1 MAMVTSARLQ
11 RHLFEALDSL
21 RGRGTARECL
31 PYLLAVLLLK
41 HAGDESSTCGTGAF
55 AVPPEAR
62 WERLRDE
69 PSCNLDDQ
77 LDRAWTAFARAN
89 APLTHTLEVLSFR
102 YFLRRNGS
110 PVRDAADRWR
120 RLVDH
125 FDKLSL
131 SNADLLTPGVLG
143 AASDALIAEAGASEG
158 KAGGEFFTPRPLVQL
173 MAELARPRPGERVY
187 DPCVGTGGTLLAA
200 RTHAREHAGE
210 GAQLHL
216 AGQDA
221 NAISFT
227 LAALNLALHGAAQ
240 DSELALGDVLTAPAH
255 RPRSEVDRFDVVLAV
270 PPFAINYDRASLPD
284 LPARMPYGL
293 PPESRKADLV
303 FVQHMLWMARRSS
316 GRVVALIPHGALF
329 RGGGERAV
337 RHALLDPETDA
348 VEAVIGLA
356 PNLLYS
362 TGIPVALLVLR
373 SPGTK
378 PPERRGKVLFINADR
393 AYEVGRALNVLR
405 ECDVH
410 RIARAFH
417 GFADEP
423 GFSRVVAREE
433 LAETDDSLS
442 VRRYVDSTP
451 PPEPQDVRAHME
463 GGMPRAELES
473 RTSLLASYGLSPGD
487 LFAARAHGDPAY
499 LEFLPQGHRPDA
511 DQLTGLARPAEEALW
526 KAFDAWWPGAV
537 ARLVAAPGAEPLG
550 RMRADLSVTFTDTLE
565 PSGPLNR
572 DELLAV
578 FDTWWAATRR
588 DLEVLARR
596 GCGALLDA
604 WVAEVNPAPEPAPPR
619 KATRTGVYH
628 HDVVE
633 TLCPG
638 FLARWRAALL
648 RVDDAHAAY
657 QAVRPHRTGESQQDV
672 DPDQLE
678 HQDDSTAAVLRE
690 LKAQLRSARRGLSEV
705 EAGLNLAATRAA
717 LGAIGEREAVERVL
731 RRRLSAVTEA
741 DTGRKRTALLDAYRR
756 WEAKYELSFRE
767 IEAQLGDRKDSAA
780 AALTRQ
786 NPWSRQAEEDIPA
799 VLAAA
804 PERLHTRQQLRRVI
818 DVEKAVEASLAKLD
832 IDVRLGFLLPERA
845 VRVSVPLRDIIAR
858 ADTAAIG
865 QLGADNQGQPVIR
878 PANLTAT
885 GLDLT
890 DLRYAARRATQVLR
904 AGDVLV
910 PQFLP
915 ASPAARD
922 SPWWAVAWRDE
933 LPGATFSA
941 GLMRLVPDT
950 AQVLAGYLADWLCQ
964 PAAQEQL
971 RAIASELM
979 DVRMLGRRLLD
990 LEIDLPT
997 PAEQRRIVEASA
1009 VTKRRAVRKRAEL
1022 AKLRLIREALMGDLE
1037 TGRPSVTHLD

>member
-1 MAMVTSARLQ
+1 MAMVTNARLE

-21 RGRGTARECL
+21 RGRGTAHECL
-31 PYLLAVLLLK
+31 PYVLAVLLLK
-41 HAGDESSTCGTGAF
+41 HAGDEVSTCGTGAF
-55 AVPPEAR
+55 VVPPEAR

-69 PSCNLDDQ
+69 PPYDLEDQ

-89 APLTHTLEVLSFR
+89 ASLAGVVEVLSFR
-102 YFLRRNGS
+102 GFLRRNGS
-110 PVRDAADRWR
+110 PVRDAADRCR

-125 FDKLSL
+125 FNKLSL
-131 SNADLLTPGVLG
+131 SSADLLTPGVLG
-143 AASDALIAEAGASEG
+143 AASDALIAEAGAEG
-158 KAGGEFFTPRPLVQL
+158 KAGGDFVTPRPLVQL

-210 GAQLHL
+210 GARLHL

-221 NAISFT
+221 NAASYT

-240 DSELALGDVLTAPAH
+240 DSVLALGDVLTAPSH
-255 RPRSEVDRFDVVLAV
+255 RPRGEADRFDVVLAV
-270 PPFAINYDRASLPD
+270 PPFAMKYDRAHLPD

-293 PPESRKADLV
+293 ESRKADLV

-316 GRVVALIPHGALF
+316 GRVIALIPHGALF
-329 RGGGERAV
+329 RDGGERAV
-337 RHALLDPETDA
+337 RHALLDPDTDA

-362 TGIPVALLVLR
+362 TGIPAALLVLR

-393 AYEVGRALNVLR
+393 AYEVGRTLNVLR

-410 RIARAFH
+410 RIARAYH

-423 GFSRVVAREE
+423 GFARVVAREE
-433 LAETDDSLS
+433 LAETDDSLL

-473 RTSLLASYGLSPGD
+473 RTSLLVSYGLSPSD
-487 LFAARAHGDPAY
+487 LFATRAQGDPAY
-499 LEFLPQGHRPDA
+499 LEFLPQSQRPDA
-511 DQLTGLARPAEEALW
+511 DRLTGLARPAEEALW
-526 KAFDAWWPGAV
+526 KAFDDWWPGAA
-537 ARLVAAPGAEPLG
+537 ARIVAAPGAEPLG
-550 RMRADLSVTFTDTLE
+550 RLRAELSASFTDTLA
-565 PSGPLNR
+565 PASPLDR
-572 DELLAV
+572 DELLAI
-578 FDTWWAATRR
+578 FDSWWAATLR

-604 WVAEVNPAPEPAPPR
+604 WVAEVHPAPEAAPPR
-619 KATRTGVYH
+619 KATRTGAYP

-638 FLARWRAALL
+638 YLTRWRAALL

-657 QAVRPHRTGESQQDV
+657 QAVRPERTAEPQQDA
-672 DPDQLE
+672 DPDQPE
-678 HQDDSTAAVLRE
+678 HQDDSTAAALRE
-690 LKAQLRSARRGLSEV
+690 IRAELKNARRDLSEV
-705 EAGLNLAATRAA
+705 KASLDLAATRAA
-717 LGAIGEREAVERVL
+717 LGAIGEREAVQQVF
-731 RRRLSAVTEA
+731 RRRLSAVMEA

-756 WEAKYELSFRE
+756 WEAKYGLSFRE
-767 IEAQLGDRKDSAA
+767 IEAQLGDRKDSAV
-780 AALTRQ
+780 AALSRQ
-786 NPWSRQAEEDIPA
+786 NPWSRQAPEDIPA

-804 PERLHTRQQLRRVI
+804 PERLRTWQQVRRVI

-832 IDVRLGFLLPERA
+832 VDLRLGFLLPERA
-845 VRVSVPLRDIIAR
+845 VRVLVPLRDIVAR
-858 ADTAAIG
+858 AEIAGVG
-865 QLGADNQGQPVIR
+865 QLVSGNQGQPVIR

-890 DLRYAARRATQVLR
+890 DLRYAARRTTQVLR
-904 AGDVLV
+904 TGDVLV
-910 PQFLP
+910 PQLP
-915 ASPAARD
+915 ASRD
-922 SPWWAVAWRDE
+922 SLWRAVAWRDE
-933 LPGATFSA
+933 LPGATFSG

-950 AQVLAGYLADWLCQ
+950 AQVLADYLADWLCQ

-1009 VTKRRAVRKRAEL
+1009 VTKSRAARKRAEL
-1022 AKLRLIREALMGDLE
+1022 AKLRLIRRALMGDLE
-1037 TGRPSVTHLD
+1037 TGRSSVTHLD